1 MALMVQTYT
10 KVSGLVNMTFY
21 QNQKRRIYYEPR
33 RLERD
38 F

>member
-10 KVSGLVNMTFY
+10 KVSGLVNMAFY
-21 QNQKRRIYYEPR
+21 QNQERRIYYELR
-33 RLERD
+33 RMERD